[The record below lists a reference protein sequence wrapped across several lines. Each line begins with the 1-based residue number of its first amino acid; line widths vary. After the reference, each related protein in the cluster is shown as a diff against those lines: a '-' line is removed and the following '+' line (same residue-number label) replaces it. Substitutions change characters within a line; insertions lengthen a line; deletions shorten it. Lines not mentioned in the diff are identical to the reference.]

1 MGDEKKPLERRFHNC
16 EVRAVPTESGSL
28 ITGRPIVYGSRT
40 DLGWFDE
47 IIEPGALDMAD
58 LTDVRF
64 LVNHNTDMIPLARSR
79 RNNGNSTMT
88 LTVVPEGLDMEAVID
103 TENNATARE
112 LKSAIERGDL
122 SGMSFMFSID
132 DEEWEDL
139 ESDHP
144 TRHIRKIGS
153 VVEVSGVT
161 FPAYDA
167 TTINARSKEAL
178 ESARKAVETAKLE
191 ARSVDTDSN
200 LLELEKAKTK
210 ILGGI

>member
-1 MGDEKKPLERRFHNC
+1 MAKKPLERRFYSC
-16 EVRAVPTESGSL
+16 EVRAIPTDSGST
-28 ITGRPIVYGSRT
+28 ITGRPIVYNSRT
-40 DLGWFDE
+40 DLDWFDE
-47 IIEPGALDMAD
+47 VIEPGALDMAD

-88 LTVVPEGLDMEAVID
+88 LTVVPEGLDMEASID
-103 TENNATARE
+103 TENNSTARE
-112 LKSAIERGDL
+112 LKSAIGRGDI

-144 TRHIRKIGS
+144 VRHIRKIGS
-153 VVEVSGVT
+153 VVEVSAVT

-178 ESARKAVETAKLE
+178 ESARKAVETARAE
-191 ARSVDTDSN
+191 VRSVDTDSN
-200 LLELEKAKTK
+200 ILELEKAKTL
-210 ILGGI
+210 ILGGK

>member
-1 MGDEKKPLERRFHNC
+1 MKKPLERRFNNC

-47 IIEPGALDMAD
+47 IIEPGALDQSD

-178 ESARKAVETAKLE
+178 ESARKAVETAKAE
-191 ARSVDTDSN
+191 VRSVETDSN
-200 LLELEKAKTK
+200 LLELEKAKTL
-210 ILGGI
+210 ILGGKLS